1 MTGTRPAAGP
11 IQWSSYRE
19 AVGLVARGV
28 TFRTGSRIAVVVGT
42 LLTAINQGSVLVAG
56 AETTMTWIRIGANY
70 LIPFIVASIGYLS
83 PLRVRP
89 ETPASPA

>member
-1 MTGTRPAAGP
+1 MTGVRPASAP

-19 AVGLVARGV
+19 AAGLVTRGV
-28 TFRTGSRIAVVVGT
+28 TFHTGSRIAVVVGT
-42 LLTAINQGSVLVAG
+42 LLTTINQGSVLVAG
-56 AETTMTWIRIGANY
+56 AQTTMTWIRIGANY

-89 ETPASPA
+89 EEPPSA

>member
-1 MTGTRPAAGP
+1 MTGTRPAPVP
-11 IQWSSYRE
+11 IEWSSYRD

-42 LLTAINQGSVLVAG
+42 LLTAINQGSDLVAG
-56 AETTMTWIRIGANY
+56 AETTMTWFRIGANY

-89 ETPASPA
+89 EMPASSA